1 MADADTL
8 QALDHAL
15 RADPYR
21 PRLLLERGLT
31 RWSLGR
37 PDWAEQDLKVLFAF
51 NPKAGWI
58 ARILQLANRGAS
70 AHCELGVFLLGW
82 PHERIAPTLDAI
94 GSTRERLAQLGMSV
108 PDTVMVLVWSA
119 DVAHNT
125 VSFEIPHAALIEFGA
140 ESVKRHSLRASLA
153 HEIAHVYLRSGRRFL
168 DEGWAF
174 YVQHQIEPGHPYPA
188 PLDDMIA
195 WSRSHEP
202 DRDLRAL
209 LCMPDGAGPFFD
221 PFAKTDVELKSW
233 YCRGVELVHALVATH
248 GMDDFRRFMHELAGR
263 PAIEATNIFADCVGE
278 SIDSV
283 QARLRG
289 ANAPPAGDRV
299 AILTDAWRGLRIGRS
314 RRNPAFVRDRIAAV
328 RVLCRA
334 DANDH
339 EARRALA
346 QLLISNVLLSRA
358 GGLHPDVLS
367 IHEAAALGAELRQAG
382 RCASAELIFG
392 LQVQC
397 EMILTTNPIE
407 RAKWSFV
414 AKRHFERAFAADA
427 DDPEIL
433 LALARY
439 ELNTPLFGGDHQR
452 GMEFLARV
460 EGFADYAEEVIATRA
475 FHAAR
480 MVASA

>member
-1 MADADTL
+1 MADADAL

-21 PRLLLERGLT
+21 PHLLLERGLT

-37 PDWAEQDLKVLFAF
+37 PDWAEQDLNVLLAF
-51 NPKAGWI
+51 NPKAARV
-58 ARILQLANRGAS
+58 ARILRLANRGAS
-70 AHCELGVFLLGW
+70 ARRELGVFLLGW
-82 PHERIAPTLDAI
+82 PDEQIAPTLDAI

-108 PDTVMVLVWSA
+108 PDTAMILVWSA

-140 ESVKRHSLRASLA
+140 EAVKRHSLRASLA

-174 YVQHQIEPGHPYPA
+174 YVQHQLEPGHPYPA

-209 LCMPDGAGPFFD
+209 LSMPDSAGPFFD

-248 GMDDFRRFMHELAGR
+248 GMDDFRRFMHELAGQ
-263 PAIEATNIFADCVGE
+263 PASEATNIFADCTGE

-289 ANAPPAGDRV
+289 VSAPPPYDRV
-299 AILTDAWRGLRIGRS
+299 AILSDAWRSLRAGRS
-314 RRNPAFVRDRIAAV
+314 RANPAFLRD
-328 RVLCRA
+328 
-334 DANDH
+334 
-339 EARRALA
+339 
-346 QLLISNVLLSRA
+346 
-358 GGLHPDVLS
+358 
-367 IHEAAALGAELRQAG
+367 
-382 RCASAELIFG
+382 
-392 LQVQC
+392 
-397 EMILTTNPIE
+397 
-407 RAKWSFV
+407 
-414 AKRHFERAFAADA
+414 
-427 DDPEIL
+427 
-433 LALARY
+433 
-439 ELNTPLFGGDHQR
+439 
-452 GMEFLARV
+452 
-460 EGFADYAEEVIATRA
+460 
-475 FHAAR
+475 
-480 MVASA
+480 